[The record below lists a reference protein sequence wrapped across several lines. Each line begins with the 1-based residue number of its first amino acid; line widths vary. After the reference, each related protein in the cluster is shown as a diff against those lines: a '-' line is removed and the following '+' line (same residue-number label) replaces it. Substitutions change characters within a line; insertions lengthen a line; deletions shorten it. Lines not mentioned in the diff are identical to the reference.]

1 MGIYETFRQRYEHM
15 MSGEAVCFPENQV
28 LDMLTHLNYFQI
40 NTLMIQE
47 DSVNS
52 TKITKWFVCK
62 VDEVTKKAYLKEK
75 EHEMRPLG

>member
-15 MSGEAVCFPENQV
+15 MSGEAVCFSENQV
-28 LDMLTHLNYFQI
+28 WDMVTHLDYFQI

-47 DSVNS
+47 DGINS

-62 VDEVTKKAYLKEK
+62 VDEASVRNFLREKKR
-75 EHEMRPLG
+75 EMRIV

>member
-15 MSGEAVCFPENQV
+15 MSGEAVAFPETQV
-28 LDMLTHLNYFQI
+28 WDMLKHMDYFQI

-47 DSVNS
+47 DGINS

-62 VDEVTKKAYLKEK
+62 VDEVTRKAFLKEK
-75 EHEMRPLG
+75 ECEMRPLG

>member
-15 MSGEAVCFPENQV
+15 MSGEAVCFSENQV
-28 LDMLTHLNYFQI
+28 WDMLTHLDYFQI

-47 DSVNS
+47 DGVNS

-62 VDEVTKKAYLKEK
+62 VDEATKKAYLKEK
-75 EHEMRPLG
+75 EQEMRPLG